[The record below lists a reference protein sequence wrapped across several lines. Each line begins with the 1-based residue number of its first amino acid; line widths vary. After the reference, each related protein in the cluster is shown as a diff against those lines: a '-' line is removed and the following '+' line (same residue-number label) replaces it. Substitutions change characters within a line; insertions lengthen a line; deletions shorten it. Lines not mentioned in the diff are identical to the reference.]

1 MTSLRRLS
9 SSLLLATGLL
19 CLAACGNDST
29 GRVTVKLTDA
39 PGDTFEKAVVTI
51 SKVYLKGSVDGEEGA
66 EGKGEVVLRSEPI
79 TTDLLTLAN
88 DAADLVKDVEVPTG
102 NYRELRFVITG
113 GYVQVK
119 EDGGSRIYSTS
130 ANYEGLP
137 PGTQVD
143 GELHMPSAASSGL
156 KVKFAN
162 DADVSVT
169 SDGGQ
174 KVILV
179 DFDVSQ
185 SFGRAA
191 GGSGRWVMG
200 PVIKG
205 ADLEFSG
212 NVEVTLRLGAG
223 VQLPVIGDAQVQ
235 LSNFTAVLVNAD
247 GGREPMAFTAG
258 ANGVYV
264 ADFKFLLPG
273 TYSVDLVGP
282 AGVSFTSEPGHPT
295 TATVGSGAE
304 ASVAFT
310 LTAASEL

>member
-1 MTSLRRLS
+1 MPSLRRLT

-19 CLAACGNDST
+19 CLAACGDST
-29 GRVTVKLTDA
+29 SRVSVKLTDA

-51 SKVYLKGSVDGEEGA
+51 SKVYLKGSVEGDAGA

-79 TTDLLTLAN
+79 TTNLLTLAN

-102 NYRELRFVITG
+102 TYRELRFVITG

-119 EDGGSRIYSTS
+119 EDGGSRVYATS

-143 GELHMPSAASSGL
+143 GELQMPSAASSGL
-156 KVKFAN
+156 KVKFDK

-169 SDGGQ
+169 SDEGQ

-212 NVEVTLRLGAG
+212 NVEVTLRLGSG
-223 VQLPVIGDAQVQ
+223 VALPVIGDAQVQ
-235 LSNFTAVLVNAD
+235 LTSFSAVLVNAD

-264 ADFKFLLPG
+264 ADFKYLLPG

-282 AGVSFTSEPGHPT
+282 TGVSFTSDPGHPT

-310 LTAASEL
+310 LTAASKL